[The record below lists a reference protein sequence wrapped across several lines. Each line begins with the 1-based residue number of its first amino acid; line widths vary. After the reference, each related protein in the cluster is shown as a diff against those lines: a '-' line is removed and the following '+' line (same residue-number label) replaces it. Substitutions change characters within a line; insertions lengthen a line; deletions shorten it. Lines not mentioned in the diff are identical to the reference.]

1 MLVHTCVRLS
11 ECTHERA
18 GETLEI
24 KQFLTSARSTGPVNA
39 QIHCVQQ

>member
-11 ECTHERA
+11 EYTHER